1 MYVFKTS
8 DTVTAK
14 VKSRPHSVR
23 GAVSGNAKRQI
34 DVIFLTHP
42 PTKITSSVVM
52 NGYLAV
58 KNVDIS
64 FQHNLREVIV
74 KPTHQSIKS
83 M

>member
-1 MYVFKTS
+1 MCLKPLIKLS
-8 DTVTAK
+8 AK
-14 VKSRPHSVR
+14 VKSCRPQSVR
-23 GAVSGNAKRQI
+23 GAVLGNAKYQI

-64 FQHNLREVIV
+64 FQHNLRGVIV
-74 KPTHQSIKS
+74 KPTHPPITSI
-83 M
+83 

>member
-1 MYVFKTS
+1 MCLKS
-8 DTVTAK
+8 LIQLSAK
-14 VKSRPHSVR
+14 VKSCRPQSVR
-23 GAVSGNAKRQI
+23 EAVRGNAKRII

-74 KPTHQSIKS
+74 KPTHPPIT
-83 M
+83 

>member
-1 MYVFKTS
+1 MYVFKNS
-8 DTVTAK
+8 DTV
-14 VKSRPHSVR
+14 VSKSEKCRPKSVR
-23 GAVSGNAKRQI
+23 EAVRGNTKRLI

-64 FQHNLREVIV
+64 FQHNLRGVID
-74 KPTHQSIKS
+74 KPTHPPTT
-83 M
+83 